1 MSILI
6 NHPALTVVFILSF
19 LATVLIYLA
28 PCFVCNNLVV
38 SDEFNLGTFCGTL
51 THKNWAHWCGNI
63 ILLLPF
69 WIYLDNKLGKSFVAI
84 LVLLNMISTGLYGL
98 ISKQSLCGLSGV
110 VFMMIGISGIVGKWF
125 FFFVLGI
132 IIGIIRTIIT

>member
-6 NHPALTVVFILSF
+6 NHPALTVVLILSF
-19 LATVLIYLA
+19 LTTVLIYLA

-69 WIYLDNKLGKSFVAI
+69 WIYLKWREIIQEVPQRLPYAE
-84 LVLLNMISTGLYGL
+84 LLKFLRRS
-98 ISKQSLCGLSGV
+98 
-110 VFMMIGISGIVGKWF
+110 
-125 FFFVLGI
+125 
-132 IIGIIRTIIT
+132 R